1 MFFFCGPN
9 RCTVRSPRRR
19 SRCRFSSRSG
29 ATSSAGTWEV
39 RVEDLE
45 PRTLLAAT
53 LYPESGLLWID
64 SSNFADDVLV
74 ELIGESQIQVTHN
87 RDVSVF
93 PLESVTSLLFLGK
106 GGLDYFENR
115 TPIPAD
121 AMGGPGADTLIGG
134 SGNDTLNGNT
144 GSDLLIGN
152 DGDDVLSGDS
162 GIGDTLE
169 GGSGNDQIFGGLG
182 SDTIRGGDGADN
194 LDGGEG
200 DDSVSGDNGDDT
212 LVGGGNRDVL
222 DGGNGDDLIRS
233 MSTSQQ
239 EVVHVTTLS
248 PDGPG
253 SLTDALSQ
261 GNRHV
266 VFDVGGIIDLR
277 STSAARPNY
286 EIVLTKSNITIDG
299 STAPSPGISIVGAR
313 ILIQN
318 VSNVTIKHITLAQGD
333 DVVGVENRGQRD
345 TLTIQ
350 ASEDVLIQNVSL
362 FWSQDELADTWAG
375 SRRVTFDH
383 VLFAEPLDKDNHAH
397 GLLVGDGASEVT
409 VINSVFASPRKRAP
423 KFAFGTDL
431 SGHTGG
437 LMVNN
442 IIYNPLSR
450 TVIAGDGA
458 KVAAVG
464 NLVIPGP
471 DSQGHIAFLEAQPD
485 VGAGTEIFLSDNFFQ
500 DADQVMVPN
509 PGRTTPLFTGPVDFN
524 NPEAYDWNVS
534 YKAGVGSIRGL
545 TADGVYDPEVNA
557 PPQQWMVD
565 ALAAMTV
572 LPVSEVYGNVLANVG
587 ATPWSRTAG
596 DTRVINGII
605 NRTGRKVETTA
616 QVGGMPAYVFVPP
629 SAESARIV
637 TPEEADSIFGGPG
650 NDTLIGG
657 TGNDHLNGESGD
669 DLIFGGDG
677 DDELIGDFG
686 NDTLNGEA
694 GNDLLRGREG
704 VDQISGGVGNDI
716 AAWQSGYDSDI
727 FDGDLGVDELQIS
740 GSTGADIIELSAV
753 GQSLQVEIET
763 RILNVSHFE
772 RATIDGRQG
781 NDRITTDDLAGFASD
796 YPTYELNNFEFT
808 ISGGDGQDT
817 IDASMSVDGFIGFT
831 IDGGNGDDVLL
842 LPRSPVEAIGTS
854 INANS
859 AFGRAGNDTIIGG
872 LGNETIDGG
881 EGADSIVGN
890 EGADTLLGQ
899 GGDDTIEGGEGAD
912 SIEGHAGNDVLNGN
926 GDEDTID
933 GGDGDD
939 RLAGGG
945 SSDVLFGRA
954 GNDVVVGNSGNDF
967 LFGDSGADTLDG
979 GEGNDQLVGGSESD
993 LLVGGTDD
1001 DLLDGGVEQDTL
1013 ATGGGVDTIVDIGND
1028 IIDEAYVDWHVQGF
1042 VAP

>member
-1 MFFFCGPN
+1 MFLFCGPN
-9 RCTVRSPRRR
+9 RRSIRSPRRR
-19 SRCRFSSRSG
+19 RESRFSLQSG
-29 ATSSAGTWEV
+29 ARWHIRAEV
-39 RVEDLE
+39 LE
-45 PRTLLAAT
+45 SRTLLAAT
-53 LYPESGLLWID
+53 LYPESGLLWIG
-64 SSNFADDVLV
+64 SSNFADNVLV
-74 ELIGESQIQVTHN
+74 ELVGESQIQVTHN
-87 RDVSVF
+87 REASVF
-93 PLESVTSLLFLGK
+93 PLESVRSLLFLGK

-162 GIGDTLE
+162 GIGD
-169 GGSGNDQIFGGLG
+169 D
-182 SDTIRGGDGADN
+182 
-194 LDGGEG
+194 LDGGVG
-200 DDSVSGDNGDDT
+200 DDSVSGGDGNDT
-212 LVGGGNRDVL
+212 IVGGGDRDVL

-233 MSTSQQ
+233 MATSQQ
-239 EVVHVTTLS
+239 EVVRVTTLA

-261 GNRHV
+261 GNRHI

-277 STSAARPNY
+277 STSAARPDY
-286 EIVLTKSNITIDG
+286 EIILAKSNITIDG

-318 VSNVTIKHITLAQGD
+318 ASNVTIKHITLAQGD
-333 DVVGVENRGQRD
+333 DVVGVDNRGQR
-345 TLTIQ
+345 
-350 ASEDVLIQNVSL
+350 ESL
-362 FWSQDELADTWAG
+362 FWSQDELADIWGG
-375 SRRVTFDH
+375 SRRVTFDR

-397 GLLVGDGASEVT
+397 GLLAGAGATEVT
-409 VINSVFASPRKRAP
+409 IINSVFASPRKRAP
-423 KFAFGTDL
+423 KFAFGTEL

-450 TVIAGDGA
+450 TVIVGDGA

-485 VGAGTEIFLSDNFFQ
+485 VGSGTEIFLSDNFFQ
-500 DADQVMVPN
+500 NADRVMVPN
-509 PGRTTPLFTGPVDFN
+509 PGRTTPLFTDPVDFN
-524 NPEAYDWNVS
+524 NSEAYDWNVS

-545 TADGVYDPEVNA
+545 TADGVYDPEVNT

-565 ALAAMTV
+565 ALAAMNV
-572 LPVSEVYGNVLANVG
+572 LPVSEVYSNVLANVG
-587 ATPWSRTAG
+587 TTPWSRTAG
-596 DTRVINGII
+596 DIRVINGII
-605 NRTGRKVETTA
+605 NGTGRKVETTA
-616 QVGGMPAYVFVPP
+616 QVGGMPAYVFVPQ

-637 TPEEADSIFGGPG
+637 TAEEADSIFGGPG

-669 DLIFGGDG
+669 DLISGGDG

-694 GNDLLRGREG
+694 GDDLLRGREG

-716 AAWQSGYDSDI
+716 AAWQSGHDSDI
-727 FDGDLGVDELQIS
+727 FDGDLGVDEIQIT
-740 GSTGADIIELSAV
+740 GSTGADVIKLSAV
-753 GQSLQVEIET
+753 EQSLQVEIEA
-763 RILNVSHFE
+763 RILNVSRFE

-781 NDRITTDDLAGFASD
+781 NDRITTDALVAFASD

-817 IDASMSVDGFIGFT
+817 IDASAAVDGFIGFT
-831 IDGGNGDDVLL
+831 IDGGSGDDMIA
-842 LPRSPVEAIGTS
+842 LPRSPVVAIGTS

-859 AFGRAGNDTIIGG
+859 AFGGAGNDTIIGG
-872 LGNETIDGG
+872 LGDETIDGG
-881 EGADSIVGN
+881 EGADSLVGN
-890 EGADTLLGQ
+890 EGADTLQGR
-899 GGDDTIEGGEGAD
+899 GGDDTIEGGAGAD
-912 SIEGHAGNDVLNGN
+912 IINGHTGNDVLNGN
-926 GDEDTID
+926 GDGDTID
-933 GGDGDD
+933 GGDGND
-939 RLAGGG
+939 RLVGGG
-945 SSDVLFGRA
+945 SSDLLFGGA
-954 GNDVVVGNSGNDF
+954 GNDVVIGNSGNDF
-967 LFGDSGADTLDG
+967 LFGDSGSDTLDG
-979 GEGNDQLVGGSESD
+979 GEGNDQLVGGTESD
-993 LLVGGTDD
+993 LLVGGADD
-1001 DLLDGGVEQDTL
+1001 DLLDGGIEQDSL
-1013 ATGGGVDTIVDIGND
+1013 ATGGGVDTIIDTGND
-1028 IIDEAYVDWHVQGF
+1028 ILDEAFVNWHVEGF

>member
-9 RCTVRSPRRR
+9 RRSVRSPRRR
-19 SRCRFSSRSG
+19 RSCRFSTQSG
-29 ATSSAGTWEV
+29 AKWNV
-39 RVEDLE
+39 RVEVLE
-45 PRTLLAAT
+45 SRTLLSAT
-53 LYPESGLLWID
+53 LDPASGLLWI
-64 SSNFADDVLV
+64 SGSNYADDVLV
-74 ELIGESQIQVTHN
+74 ELIGESQIRVTDN

-93 PLESVTSLLFLGK
+93 PFESVTSMSFLGK
-106 GGLDYFENR
+106 GGRDYFENR
-115 TPIPAD
+115 TPIPVD
-121 AMGGPGADTLIGG
+121 AMGGPGSDTLIGG

-144 GSDLLIGN
+144 GSDLLFGN
-152 DGDDVLSGDS
+152 EGDDVLSGDG

-169 GGSGNDQIFGGLG
+169 GGSGNDRLFGEIG
-182 SDTIRGGDGADN
+182 SDTLRGGDGSDE

-200 DDSVSGDNGDDT
+200 DDSVSGGNGDDT
-212 LVGGGNRDVL
+212 LIGGGNRDVL

-239 EVVHVTTLS
+239 EVVHVTTLA

-266 VFDVGGIIDLR
+266 VFDVGGVVDLR
-277 STSAARPNY
+277 STSAARPDY
-286 EIVLTKSNITIDG
+286 EIVLTNSNITIDG

-318 VSNVTIKHITLAQGD
+318 ASNVTIRHITLVQGD
-333 DVVGVENRGQRD
+333 DVVGVDNRGQRD

-362 FWSQDELADTWAG
+362 FWSQDELADVWAG
-375 SRRVTFDH
+375 SRRVTFDR

-397 GLLVGDGASEVT
+397 GLLAGAGATQVT
-409 VINSVFASPRKRAP
+409 VINSVFTSPRKRAP

-431 SGHTGG
+431 DGYTGG

-442 IIYNPLSR
+442 IIYNPMSR
-450 TVIAGDGA
+450 TVIVGDGA

-471 DSQGHIAFLEAQPD
+471 DSQGHIAFLEAQPG
-485 VGAGTEIFLSDNFFQ
+485 VGSGTEIFLSDNFFQ
-500 DADQVMVPN
+500 NEDQVMVAN
-509 PGRTTPLFTGPVDFN
+509 SGRATPLFTGPVDFG

-534 YKAGVGSIRGL
+534 YKAGIGSIRGL
-545 TADGVYDPEVNA
+545 TAESVFDPEVNA
-557 PPQQWMVD
+557 PPQPWMVD
-565 ALAAMTV
+565 ALARMTV
-572 LPVSEVYGNVLANVG
+572 LPVSRVYDSVLANVG

-596 DTRVINGII
+596 DTRVISGIM
-605 NRTGRKVETTA
+605 NRTGRKVKTTA

-629 SAESARIV
+629 SAESARII
-637 TPEEADSIFGGPG
+637 TIEEADSIFGGPG

-657 TGNDHLNGESGD
+657 SGNDHLNGESGD
-669 DLIFGGDG
+669 DVIFGGDG
-677 DDELIGDFG
+677 DDDLIGDFG

-704 VDQISGGVGNDI
+704 VDQISGGLGDDI
-716 AAWQSGYDSDI
+716 AMWQSGHDSDA
-727 FDGDLGVDELQIS
+727 FDGDLGVDELQVV
-740 GSTGADIIELSAV
+740 GSTGNDVIELSV
-753 GQSLQVEIET
+753 VRQSLQVKIEA
-763 RILNVSHFE
+763 RFLNVTRFE
-772 RATIDGRQG
+772 RTTIDGRQG
-781 NDRITTDDLAGFASD
+781 NDRITTDSLVGFASD

-817 IDASMSVDGFIGFT
+817 IDASAATDGFIGFT
-831 IDGGNGDDVLL
+831 INGGNDADVIS
-842 LPRSPVEAIGTS
+842 LPRSPVAATGTS

-859 AFGRAGNDTIIGG
+859 AFGGSGDDTIIGG
-872 LGNETIDGG
+872 LGDEAIDGG
-881 EGADSIVGN
+881 EGSDSIVGN

-899 GGDDTIEGGEGAD
+899 GGDDTIEGGAGAD
-912 SIEGHAGNDVLNGN
+912 SIEGHAGNDILNGN

-939 RLAGGG
+939 RLVGGG
-945 SSDVLFGRA
+945 SNDFLYGRA
-954 GNDVVVGNSGNDF
+954 GNDVVIGNSGNDV
-967 LFGDSGADTLDG
+967 LMGESGSDTLDAG
-979 GEGNDQLVGGSESD
+979 DGNDQLFGGPGSD
-993 LLVGGTDD
+993 LLVGGGDD
-1001 DLLDGGVEQDTL
+1001 DLLDGGLERDTL
-1013 ATGGGVDTIVDIGND
+1013 ATGGGEDIIIDTEDD
-1028 IIDEAYVDWHVQGF
+1028 LIDEAYVDWYVEGF